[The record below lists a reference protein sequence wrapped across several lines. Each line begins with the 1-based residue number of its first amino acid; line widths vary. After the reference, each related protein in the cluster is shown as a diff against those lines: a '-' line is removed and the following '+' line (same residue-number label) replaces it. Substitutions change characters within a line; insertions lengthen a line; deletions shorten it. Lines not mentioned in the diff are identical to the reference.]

1 MPELPEVETIVNDL
15 KKLVIKRKITDVWTD
30 TKKIIK
36 KPDFE
41 AFKKQVVDLV
51 ISGVRRRGKNILIDL
66 SQGFTL
72 LIHQKLTGHLLYGK
86 WAVQKNKVISL
97 IHGALDDPM
106 NNFIHIIFYLDN
118 NYQLALSDLRKFA
131 KIILA
136 KTEDIENLKEIKEL
150 GPDPLDKNFDFET
163 FKKAIK
169 SHKGKIKQVL
179 MEQKVIAGIGNIYSD
194 EILWWAKIHPLRTTS
209 SLTEEELKKIYH
221 YALEVLKTAIKARG
235 SSVSDYR
242 DPKGER
248 GSYDQI
254 RRVYRREN
262 QKCYRCGTLIKR
274 IKLGSRSG
282 YFCPLC
288 QKI

>member
-15 KKLVIKRKITDVWTD
+15 KKILLKRRIVDVWTD
-30 TKKIIK
+30 TKKLIK
-36 KPDFE
+36 QPDFE
-41 AFKKQVVDLV
+41 IFKKQVKGLL
-51 ISGVRRRGKNILIDL
+51 IKNIRRRGKNILIDL
-66 SQGFTL
+66 SNDLTL

-86 WAVQKNKVISL
+86 WSIQKNKAIPL
-97 IHGALDDPM
+97 IHGALEDPM
-106 NNFIHIIFYLDN
+106 NNFIHVVFYLDN

-136 KTEDIENLKEIKEL
+136 KTDEIENLKEIKEI

-169 SHKGKIKQVL
+169 KQRGKIKQVL

-194 EILWWAKIHPLRTTS
+194 EILWWAKIHPLRTTA
-209 SLTEEELKKIYH
+209 SLTDEELKKLYH
-221 YALEVLKTAIKARG
+221 YTLEVLKTAIKARG

-242 DPKGER
+242 DPKGEK

-274 IKLGSRSG
+274 IKIGGRSSC
-282 YFCPLC
+282 FCPNC
-288 QKI
+288 QKL

>member
-15 KKLVIKRKITDVWTD
+15 KKILLKRRIVDVWSD
-30 TKKIIK
+30 TKKLIK
-36 KPDFE
+36 QPDFE
-41 AFKKQVVDLV
+41 IFKKQVRELE
-51 ISGVRRRGKNILIDL
+51 IINIRRRGKNILIDL
-66 SQGFTL
+66 SDNFTL

-86 WAVQKNKVISL
+86 WTIQKNKVVPL
-97 IHGALDDPM
+97 LHGALDDPM
-106 NNFIHIIFYLDN
+106 NNFIHVIFYLDN

-136 KTEDIENLKEIKEL
+136 KTDEIENLKEIKEI
-150 GPDPLDKNFDFET
+150 GPDPLDKNFDFKT
-163 FKKAIK
+163 FKKVIK
-169 SHKGKIKQVL
+169 KQRGKIKQVL

-194 EILWWAKIHPLRTTS
+194 EILWWAKIHPLRTTA
-209 SLTEEELKKIYH
+209 SLTDEELKKLYH
-221 YALEVLKTAIKARG
+221 YTLEVLKTAIKARG

-242 DPKGER
+242 DPKGEK

-274 IKLGSRSG
+274 IKIGGRSSC
-282 YFCPLC
+282 YCPIC
-288 QKI
+288 QKL